1 MKDRRRS
8 LYFRRVVL
16 AVLADALCLLAVA
29 ATTWFA
35 LKPPLSLELYAAAT
49 ATLALAS
56 VIALYYC
63 DAYQPEALGSGRKTI
78 SCVVNAMGLCFVAG
92 LILYYAV
99 RTPPGA
105 AAALA
110 HAALLYFPTFLLE
123 RLLFRWVSALPYFR
137 NRILVIGASDLGVAI
152 ATEIRDH
159 ANMGTEFVGFLSDE
173 PDLRPHGDSVMGF
186 PILGRVHQIEKVVKE
201 LRIGSIVVASKG
213 RHEHFPAEVLLAGK
227 VRGRS
232 IESGMAFYERLTG
245 RIYLRDL
252 RPSYLIFSDGFQ
264 VGSIAAGFKRGLD
277 FSLAML
283 GLLISIPVLCLCA
296 IAIRLDSK
304 GPVFYRQERTGQDSR
319 PLRVWKLRSMATDA
333 EAESGPAFAAQD
345 DDRITTVGRVLRK
358 TRLDELPQLLNV
370 IQGDMS
376 LVGPRPERPEFIEEL
391 SAIYPYF
398 KLRVALKPG
407 ITGWAQ
413 IHRGYVGDA
422 KGFEEKLAL
431 DLFYMKRRSIGM
443 DLLILWQTVKTV
455 ALFRGV

>member
-1 MKDRRRS
+1 MKYRRRT

-16 AVLADALCLLAVA
+16 AVLADTLCLLAVA

-49 ATLALAS
+49 AMLALAS
-56 VIALYYC
+56 VVALHYC
-63 DAYQPEALGSGRKTI
+63 DAYQPDALGCGRKTI
-78 SCVVNAMGLCFVAG
+78 SCVLNSMGLCLVAG

-99 RTPPGA
+99 KTPPGA
-105 AAALA
+105 AEALA
-110 HAALLYFPTFLLE
+110 HAAVLYFPCFLAE
-123 RLLFRWVSALPYFR
+123 RLLFRWVSALPLFR
-137 NRILVIGASDLGVAI
+137 NRVLVIGASDLGVAV
-152 ATEIRDH
+152 AAEIRDR
-159 ANMGTEFVGFLSDE
+159 ANMGTEFVGFLSDDPE
-173 PDLRPHGDSVMGF
+173 LRQRGDSVAGF
-186 PILGRVHQIEKVVKE
+186 PVLGRVHQIEKIVKE
-201 LRIGSIVVASKG
+201 LRIECIVVASKG
-213 RHEHFPAEVLLAGK
+213 RDEHFPAEVLLAGK

-264 VGSIAAGFKRGLD
+264 LGSIATGFKRCLD
-277 FSLAML
+277 FSLAVL
-283 GLLISIPVLCLCA
+283 GLIVSIPLFCLCA

-304 GPVFYRQERTGQDSR
+304 GPVFYRQDRLGQDGR
-319 PLRVWKLRSMATDA
+319 PLRLWKLRSMKPDA
-333 EAESGPAFAAQD
+333 EAESGPAFAAED
-345 DDRITTVGRVLRK
+345 DARITRVGRVLRK
-358 TRLDELPQLLNV
+358 TRLDELPQLMNV

-391 SAIYPYF
+391 SAMYPYF
-398 KLRVALKPG
+398 KLRTALKPG

-422 KGFEEKLAL
+422 EGFEEKLAL
-431 DLFYMKRRSIGM
+431 DLFYMKRRSIAM